1 VIRSVTLKILKAGT
15 VGVDP
20 LTLSA
25 FGSLLA
31 DIKKGTFGT
40 AALQTTDFQA
50 TASANAVGHFGSAGG
65 GWYQL
70 TLPAT
75 DYTYINLTGVTQFRL
90 RFTSTSN
97 NNKVANYDNF
107 YAGDATT
114 SADRPLLSIEYSLP

>member
-1 VIRSVTLKILKAGT
+1 
-15 VGVDP
+15 

-40 AALQTTDFQA
+40 AALQTTDFQV
-50 TASANAVGHFGSAGG
+50 TASADAIGLFSSIGS

-70 TLPAT
+70 VVPAS
-75 DYTYINLTGVTQFRL
+75 DYTYINLKGLTQFRL

-97 NNKVANYDNF
+97 NNNVADYDMLD
-107 YAGDATT
+107 AGEAA
-114 SADRPLLSIEYSLP
+114 SAYRPVLTVEYSQP